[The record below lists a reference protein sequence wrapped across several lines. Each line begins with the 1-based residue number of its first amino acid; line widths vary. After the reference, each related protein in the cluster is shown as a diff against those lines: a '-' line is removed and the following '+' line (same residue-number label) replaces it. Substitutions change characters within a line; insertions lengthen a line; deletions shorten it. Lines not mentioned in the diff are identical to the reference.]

1 MGYHT
6 REIEKGEFGEV
17 SKIREEWEEF
27 LDAWGQQAKLLM
39 LCELADMYG
48 AMEGFV
54 EKHFPGMT
62 MADVEVMAKMTTS
75 AFKEGKRK

>member
-1 MGYHT
+1 MRYHT
-6 REIEKGEFGEV
+6 REIKKGEYGEF
-17 SKIREEWEEF
+17 SKIEEEWEE
-27 LDAWGQQAKLLM
+27 LSDAWGQGAKLLI

-48 AMEGFV
+48 AMAGYV

-62 MADVEVMAKMTTS
+62 MVDVEVMAKMTIS

>member
-6 REIEKGEFGEV
+6 REIDKGEYGEV

-27 LDAWGQQAKLLM
+27 LDAHQQGARVLE

-48 AMEGFV
+48 AMAGYV
-54 EKHFPGMT
+54 EKHFPGTTMFDVIL
-62 MADVEVMAKMTTS
+62 MADMTRS
-75 AFKEGKRK
+75 AFKEGSRK